1 MIKDQQD
8 KIKKIAIRGEE
19 IEKVSRFKYLGC
31 QLNDTW
37 DCDNEI
43 RCRIEMARNAFMK
56 YKNTLT
62 SCDINIKLR
71 LRFVMCYVWS
81 ILLYGAETW
90 TLKVASMNR
99 LEAFE
104 MWCYRRLLKISWT
117 QRVTNKAVLQRLNKE
132 RELLL
137 KIKKRK
143 TAYLGH
149 IVRNE
154 KYEILQLIIQGKIEG
169 RRRIGRKQFS
179 WLRNIRNW
187 TGLRTIEEIMQSARD
202 REHFTQVIN
211 NIT

>member
-1 MIKDQQD
+1 
-8 KIKKIAIRGEE
+8 
-19 IEKVSRFKYLGC
+19 
-31 QLNDTW
+31 
-37 DCDNEI
+37 
-43 RCRIEMARNAFMK
+43 
-56 YKNTLT
+56 
-62 SCDINIKLR
+62 
-71 LRFVMCYVWS
+71 
-81 ILLYGAETW
+81 
-90 TLKVASMNR
+90 
-99 LEAFE
+99 
-104 MWCYRRLLKISWT
+104 
-117 QRVTNKAVLQRLNKE
+117 VTNKAVLQRLNKE

-169 RRRIGRKQFS
+169 RRGIGRKQFS